1 VCARGPMG
9 ETVRHGEGFTARSTS
24 RPPRKGRAREPT
36 RRGPPSQ
43 NRGGRHWMLVCVSIR
58 VGRGTRPQ
66 RYGPHAHGRRAGKFP
81 RGPTRVPVGA
91 PPHRC
96 RQTAAAAPL
105 HPPTVVVWRRFPQT
119 TGRRPCAARCVARA
133 HPPPPPPPH
142 PTGCR
147 LGACPSPTRVRPT
160 DRRQGVWAPKGL
172 SPLDGPGHR
181 RRRAAVQRGE
191 KARPPTESPLAVR
204 VHDASVPHERRGS
217 KERPPD
223 DRAPPSTHRPSSGE
237 FATRREAARALPVL
251 SLACVQRRHPR
262 SRSGAP
268 ETGTTGMGRGGKC
281 HAPRPTAGA
290 GRPVTPESG
299 IHGLADGCAKDP
311 RVGRVGWH
319 LRPTASTPPS
329 KKNSESVTGAL
340 ERPSTEEHGGW
351 GVRL

>member
-1 VCARGPMG
+1 
-9 ETVRHGEGFTARSTS
+9 
-24 RPPRKGRAREPT
+24 
-36 RRGPPSQ
+36 
-43 NRGGRHWMLVCVSIR
+43 MLVCVSIR

-66 RYGPHAHGRRAGKFP
+66 RYGPHAHGRRAGRFP

-160 DRRQGVWAPKGL
+160 DRRQGVWAPKGVVTARRTRAPSTTGG
-172 SPLDGPGHR
+172 SPAWGEGEAADREPT
-181 RRRAAVQRGE
+181 RRAR
-191 KARPPTESPLAVR
+191 ARRLR
-204 VHDASVPHERRGS
+204 
-217 KERPPD
+217 
-223 DRAPPSTHRPSSGE
+223 
-237 FATRREAARALPVL
+237 AARAARQQRTPARRPCPTFHAPPVVWRVRDA
-251 SLACVQRRHPR
+251 SRGRPRPACAVPCVRTAAPSSEPVGGARDGDHGDGAGGEVPR
-262 SRSGAP
+262 SPADRWRRPPG
-268 ETGTTGMGRGGKC
+268 
-281 HAPRPTAGA
+281 HA
-290 GRPVTPESG
+290 G